1 MRRLILAM
9 LLPILPG
16 CQSLGVIDLAARA
29 IEKCA
34 IVHTINTRG
43 GRWYESPDF
52 STSCHH
58 PAEITHRQP
67 PEVRYVPI
75 P

>member
-1 MRRLILAM
+1 MHRLILAM

-16 CQSLGVIDLAARA
+16 CQSLGVIDLASRA
-29 IEKCA
+29 LDKCA
-34 IVHTINTRG
+34 SVHAIHTRG

-52 STSCHH
+52 STTCHR

-67 PEVRYVPI
+67 AEVRYVPL